1 MITEIFKWLTIR
13 RKSEQQFIPSRAE
26 KKNAYA
32 EICKALNFYAMT
44 GYPKRTIEEI
54 HKLCPNLSANGIGTR
69 LGEMKRKG
77 YNIACEYRP
86 GSRCKQWWL
95 KEIK

>member
-1 MITEIFKWLTIR
+1 MITRMFKWLTLR
-13 RKSEQQFIPSRAE
+13 RKPEQQFIPTKTE
-26 KKNAYA
+26 KNNAYA
-32 EICKALNFYAMT
+32 DIRKALNFYAMT

-54 HKLCPNLSANGIGTR
+54 KRLCPNLSANGIGTR

-77 YNIACEYRP
+77 YNIDCEYRP

-95 KEIK
+95 KDTK